1 MINQHKVTGCDISKN
16 KKQINK
22 INKMSR
28 MHHITKLT
36 LFMLSLS
43 IIYIYIYIYIYI
55 HIYNMYNVYIIC
67 AEQVQIKGYHYKEHC
82 GVLTCL
88 FAYPLR
94 NTDPGAII
102 AIIYAGKKP
111 LN

>member
-1 MINQHKVTGCDISKN
+1 
-16 KKQINK
+16 
-22 INKMSR
+22 
-28 MHHITKLT
+28 
-36 LFMLSLS
+36 
-43 IIYIYIYIYIYI
+43 
-55 HIYNMYNVYIIC
+55 MYNVYIIC

>member
-16 KKQINK
+16 KKQIKK

-43 IIYIYIYIYIYI
+43 IIY
-55 HIYNMYNVYIIC
+55 IYNMYNVYIIC